1 MKRRVVVTGLGA
13 LTPLGN
19 SVGESWESAIAGKS
33 GIGPITKFD
42 SSSYKTR
49 IAGEIK
55 NFDPLQYV
63 NKQEVR
69 RYDDFILYSLAAAE
83 MALAD
88 AKLLVGTE
96 FSERTG
102 VIIGSAIGGLTT
114 LEEQLKNLFDAGPRK
129 ISPFAV
135 PAILANLAAGQV
147 SIRSGARGPI
157 NCTVTACAAGTSAI
171 GDAYKTIA
179 YGDADVMIAGGV
191 EAAVTKIAVGGFGSM
206 RALSV
211 RNDEPQK
218 ASRPFDKDRDG
229 FIIGEGCGI
238 VILEELS
245 FALNRGAR
253 IYAELSGYGCTS
265 DAFHV
270 AAPPPGHE
278 GAARSMRVAIKD
290 AGLNPE
296 DIDYINAHGTST
308 PLNDLYETQAIKSL
322 FGEHA
327 KKLMV
332 SSTKSMTGHMLGGT
346 GGVEAIFSVKALQ
359 EGIIPPTINL
369 DNPGEECDLDYVPK
383 IARHKEIN
391 TAMSNT
397 FGFGGVNAVLL
408 FKKYSESQVS
418 EA

>member
-42 SSSYKTR
+42 SAPFKTR

-55 NFDPLQYV
+55 NFDPMQYV
-63 NKQEVR
+63 DKQEVR
-69 RYDDFILYSLAAAE
+69 RYDDFILYAIAASE
-83 MALAD
+83 MAMGD
-88 AKLLVGTE
+88 AKLTISPE
-96 FSERTG
+96 ISTRAG
-102 VIIGSAIGGLTT
+102 VIIGSGIGGIATV
-114 LEEQLKNLFDAGPRK
+114 ESEIRVLFNSGPRK
-129 ISPFAV
+129 ISPFTI
-135 PAILANLAAGQV
+135 PAILANLASGHV
-147 SIRSGARGPI
+147 SIRFGAKGPI
-157 NCTVTACAAGTSAI
+157 NCIVTACAAGTSAI

-179 YGDADVMIAGGV
+179 YGDADIMITGGA
-191 EAAVTKIAVGGFGSM
+191 EAAISPLGVAGFGAM
-206 RALSV
+206 RALST

-218 ASRPFDKDRDG
+218 ASRPFDQGRDG
-229 FIIGEGCGI
+229 FVIGEGCGI

-245 FALNRGAR
+245 FAQKRGAH
-253 IYAELSGYGCTS
+253 IYAEVAGYGCTS
-265 DAFHV
+265 DAFHM

-278 GAARSMRVAIKD
+278 GAARSMQVALTD
-290 AGLNPE
+290 AGLNTT

-308 PLNDLYETQAIKSL
+308 PLNDLYETQAIKTL

-332 SSTKSMTGHMLGGT
+332 SSTKSMTGHMLGAT
-346 GGVEAIFSVKALQ
+346 GGVEAIFAIKALQ

-369 DNPGEECDLDYVPK
+369 DNPDPECDLDYVPNV
-383 IARHKEIN
+383 ARQKKIN

-397 FGFGGVNAVLL
+397 FGFGGVNAVLV
-408 FKKYSESQVS
+408 FKKYT
-418 EA
+418 A

>member
-19 SVGESWESAIAGKS
+19 TVNESWGNAIAGKS

-42 SSSYKTR
+42 SSAFKTR

-63 NKQEVR
+63 SKQEVR
-69 RYDDFILYSLAAAE
+69 RYDDFILYALAAAE
-83 MALAD
+83 MAVAD
-88 AKLLVGTE
+88 AKLAITAE
-96 FSERTG
+96 FAERTG
-102 VIIGSAIGGLTT
+102 VVIGSAIGGLAT
-114 LEEQLKNLFDAGPRK
+114 LEEEFKSLLAGGPRK

-135 PAILANLAAGQV
+135 PAILANLASGHV
-147 SIRSGARGPI
+147 SIKFGARGPI
-157 NCTVTACAAGTSAI
+157 NCAVTACAAGTSAI
-171 GDAYKTIA
+171 GDAYKTVVC
-179 YGDADVMIAGGV
+179 GDADVMITGGT
-191 EAAVTKIAVGGFGSM
+191 EAAVTPLAVGGFGSM

-211 RNDEPQK
+211 KNDEPQK
-218 ASRPFDKDRDG
+218 ASRPFDRDRDG

-253 IYAELSGYGCTS
+253 IYAELAGYGCTS

-278 GAARSMRVAIKD
+278 GAARSMKMAIRD

-296 DIDYINAHGTST
+296 DVDYINAHGTST

-346 GGVEAIFSVKALQ
+346 GGAEAIFAIKALQ
-359 EGIIPPTINL
+359 EGMIPPTMNL

-383 IARHKEIN
+383 VSRRRDIH

-408 FKKYSESQVS
+408 FKKFKD
-418 EA
+418 